1 MRPENSHRVLV
12 EEDGG
17 IECVTEYDGKKVRF
31 DTDPESIAWQ
41 RFEAGFTGILPVENQ
56 L

>member
-1 MRPENSHRVLV
+1 MRACALRTATGPR
-12 EEDGG
+12 
-17 IECVTEYDGKKVRF
+17 DGKKVRF